1 MHWSPMCVLSS
12 QQGRAEPEAQADEQY
27 YPVSNFISS
36 LHFIT
41 ILKGQ
46 NKVLTFTAEHLS
58 KGYVSHKRK
67 WS

>member
-58 KGYVSHKRK
+58 KGNVSHKRK